1 MALAIVAIPKDD
13 ERVWKISSEK
23 IPHLT
28 LLMLGDNVNAEATAL
43 IVQFVEHAAK
53 TTLHRFGLSVDKRGV
68 LGAEYAD
75 VLFFEKSKWNLDR
88 ISDFRTNLLGDTAI
102 KEAYLTTDQF
112 DGWTPHLT
120 LGYPATPAHTD
131 DKDHEIGYVSFDK
144 IAVWTDD
151 YTGPTFDLSSEW
163 DEDVAWSA
171 DMGIEAFMHASGLA
185 GTKLG
190 ELMHYGKQGM
200 RWGVRRKLSK
210 MNPGDTMA
218 MDDYVNRYDSKW
230 KAKVEANPKMEKIA
244 QIAARDANRQTQQL
258 NKDYKERGLNIKK
271 DALARTR
278 YDAEVGH
285 ILNSSLDKAAYK
297 THGLSPSRMY
307 EVKIDRL
314 ENDYIGARIG
324 PRFNVKI
331 AKQLV
336 RVVKKQNNNAAQEA
350 KLTHAEDLENY
361 NFEGLVLTG
370 EVDEDGFITYLDFPE
385 FALTHHGVKGQRW
398 GIRRERGSD
407 GTVSGGLKGLRSK
420 SANATPKPG
429 DRKIVVESDGS
440 STVQEMQ
447 SDGNWR
453 KVEMSADAE
462 RIVKSSLKPGYD
474 LSTKEIQDAV
484 NRANLVKQYDTMFNP
499 KKDPNA
505 ELQAKV
511 QALELKMKYSQLQSQ
526 MNPSKLDRVDR
537 LVKSASSGFDAY
549 NKLNKASDGRLN
561 QGIESFLFGNRGYTP
576 KHAIDLKT
584 MKAKK

>member
-171 DMGIEAFMHASGLA
+171 DMGIEAFMYASGLA

-190 ELMHYGKQGM
+190 ELMH
-200 RWGVRRKLSK
+200 
-210 MNPGDTMA
+210 
-218 MDDYVNRYDSKW
+218 
-230 KAKVEANPKMEKIA
+230 
-244 QIAARDANRQTQQL
+244 
-258 NKDYKERGLNIKK
+258 
-271 DALARTR
+271 
-278 YDAEVGH
+278 
-285 ILNSSLDKAAYK
+285 
-297 THGLSPSRMY
+297 HGIP
-307 EVKIDRL
+307 
-314 ENDYIGARIG
+314 
-324 PRFNVKI
+324 
-331 AKQLV
+331 
-336 RVVKKQNNNAAQEA
+336 
-350 KLTHAEDLENY
+350 
-361 NFEGLVLTG
+361 
-370 EVDEDGFITYLDFPE
+370 
-385 FALTHHGVKGQRW
+385 GQRW
-398 GIRRERGSD
+398 GIRRQRGSD
-407 GTVSGGLKGLRSK
+407 GTVSGGLKGGPAKSLRSK
-420 SANATPKPG
+420 LADTTAKTG
-429 DRKIVVESDGS
+429 DRKIVVDTDGS
-440 STVQEMQ
+440 STVQEKQ
-447 SDGNWR
+447 ADGSWR

-462 RIVKSSLKPGYD
+462 RIVKTSLKPGYD
-474 LSTKEIQDAV
+474 MSTKEIQDAV

-526 MNPSKLDRVDR
+526 MNPSKLERVDR

-561 QGIESFLFGNRGYTP
+561 QGLETFFFGNKKYTP